1 MKDKL
6 PVIKAFGQ
14 HFLRHPRTQKRIVDT
29 CGITAQD
36 HVLEIGPG
44 KGAITS
50 LLAEQAKH
58 LWAIEKDRRLYAY
71 LKNYLTY
78 TNITF
83 LNENILVF
91 DPVIIPLP
99 FIVVG
104 NIPYNISTPIL
115 EWLIDH
121 KNMISK
127 AFLTVQWEF
136 GLRLIAKPGT
146 KDYGALSC
154 FIQYHGC
161 LKKHFKMSKNEF
173 NPPPKIDSCFI
184 EIDFSQHPSQRARD
198 EVRLFQIIRFAF
210 HQRRKQLLKV
220 LKRFD
225 AKVRWKEIFER
236 LSFKPTVRAEE
247 LTLSNFIKLADIS
260 QTYFATSP

>member
-1 MKDKL
+1 MSA
-6 PVIKAFGQ
+6 IKAFGQ
-14 HFLRHPRTQKRIVDT
+14 HFLQHPRTQKRLVDT

-36 HVLEIGPG
+36 YVFEIGSG

-58 LWAIEKDRRLYAY
+58 LWAIEKDRHLYAY
-71 LKNYLTY
+71 LKNHLSYP
-78 TNITF
+78 NITF
-83 LNENILVF
+83 LNENILKF
-91 DPVIIPLP
+91 DPTVIPLP

-115 EWLIDH
+115 EWLIQH

-136 GLRLIAKPGT
+136 GLRLIAEAGT

-154 FIQYHGC
+154 FIQYYGR
-161 LKKHFKMSKNEF
+161 LKKHFKISKNEF
-173 NPPPKIDSCFI
+173 NPPPKVDSCFI
-184 EIDFSQHPSQRARD
+184 EIDFSQRPSQLAKN
-198 EVRLFQIIRFAF
+198 ETRLFQIIRFAF

-225 AKVRWKEIFER
+225 ASVGWEEIFEW
-236 LSFKPTVRAEE
+236 LFLNHKIRAEE
-247 LTLSNFIKLADIS
+247 LTLSDFIKLADIS
-260 QTYFATSP
+260 QK